1 MRGVIADTDPLYA
14 AYDKSDR
21 LHTLAVEQLTAL
33 NQAELA
39 VIVPYPVLLESHS
52 LILKRL
58 GIPAAF
64 RLIEEITQGADRINL
79 TIDDYQ
85 QAAQL
90 LKRFPDQSITL
101 FDASTAVLSNRLHL
115 PVWTYDHHFDIMK
128 TTVWRN

>member
-1 MRGVIADTDPLYA
+1 MPPTTKAIGCTPAPSNSSPYSTKPRSP
-14 AYDKSDR
+14 SSS
-21 LHTLAVEQLTAL
+21 
-33 NQAELA
+33 
-39 VIVPYPVLLESHS
+39 PYPILLESHS

-64 RLIEEITQGADRINL
+64 RLIEEITQGADLINL

-90 LKRFPDQSITL
+90 LKRFPDQPITL
-101 FDASTAVLSNRLHL
+101 FDASTAVLANRLHL

-128 TTVWRN
+128 TTVWRD